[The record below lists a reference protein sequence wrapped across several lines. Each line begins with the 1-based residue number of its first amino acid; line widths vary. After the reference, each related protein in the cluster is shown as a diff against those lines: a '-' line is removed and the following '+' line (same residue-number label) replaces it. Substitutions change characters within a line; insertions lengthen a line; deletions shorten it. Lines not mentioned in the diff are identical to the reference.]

1 MNTLATHDRQGRT
14 ADRPNPLTTLALA
27 VFLVVLAYAVAA
39 LWGAAIALAGALLL
53 AGLTGHGGR
62 IALLA
67 FGVGAPAFALLFVMN
82 GIVAPEGAELVRVGP
97 LDVAPAAAID
107 ALRVALRLAAAV
119 AAVGWVVLLV
129 PPRRIAQAL
138 GERGLPAWAAYLL
151 VASLD
156 AVPQA
161 RRRAGEVIDAQR
173 ARGLRIGKGL
183 ARVRAL
189 LPSAGPLIVS
199 LVSEAEER
207 ALALDARG
215 FDPRAR
221 RSALVPLA
229 DPPGER
235 ALRMAIWIAAG
246 LLIVWR
252 LLGVQGA

>member
-1 MNTLATHDRQGRT
+1 MSPIATGSPVEGT
-14 ADRPNPLTTLALA
+14 AYRPNPLTTLALA
-27 VFLVVLAYAVAA
+27 VFLVVLAYTVGP
-39 LWGAAIALAGALLL
+39 LWGAGAALAGALLL
-53 AGLTGHGGR
+53 AGLTGYGGR

-67 FGVGAPAFALLFVMN
+67 LTVGAPVFALLFLMN
-82 GIVAPEGAELVRVGP
+82 GIVAPESTELVRAGP
-97 LDVAPAAAID
+97 VDVAPAAAIG
-107 ALRVALRLAAAV
+107 ALRVALRLSAAV
-119 AAVGWVVLLV
+119 AALGWVVSLV
-129 PPRRIAQAL
+129 PPRHLAQAL
-138 GERGLPAWAAYLL
+138 GARGLPAWAAYLL

-173 ARGLRIGKGL
+173 ARGLRIGNGL

-235 ALRMAIWIAAG
+235 AVRMAIWLAAA
-246 LLIVWR
+246 LLILWR
-252 LLGVQGA
+252 LLAMNA

>member
-1 MNTLATHDRQGRT
+1 MSPIATGGPQERAAYRL
-14 ADRPNPLTTLALA
+14 NPLTTLALA
-27 VFLVVLAYAVAA
+27 VFLVVLTYAVAA
-39 LWGAAIALAGALLL
+39 PWGAGAALAGALLL
-53 AGLTGHGGR
+53 AGLTGYGGR

-67 FGVGAPAFALLFVMN
+67 LAVGAPAFALLFLMN
-82 GIVAPEGAELVRVGP
+82 GIVATEGAELVRVGP
-97 LDVAPAAAID
+97 VDIAPSAAIG

-119 AAVGWVVLLV
+119 AALGWVVSLV
-129 PPRRIAQAL
+129 PPRHLAQAL
-138 GERGLPAWAAYLL
+138 GARGLPAWAAYLL

-161 RRRAGEVIDAQR
+161 RRRAVEVIDAQR
-173 ARGLRIGKGL
+173 ARGLRIGSGL
-183 ARVRAL
+183 ARVRTL

-229 DPPGER
+229 DPAGER
-235 ALRMAIWIAAG
+235 AVRMAIWLVAA
-246 LLIVWR
+246 LLILLR
-252 LLGVQGA
+252 LFGMRGG